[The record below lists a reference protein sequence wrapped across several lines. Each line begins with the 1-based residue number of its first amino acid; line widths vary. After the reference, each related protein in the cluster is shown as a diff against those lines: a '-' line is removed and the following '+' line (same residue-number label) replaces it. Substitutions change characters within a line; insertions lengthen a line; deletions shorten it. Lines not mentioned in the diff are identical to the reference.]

1 MWIIGMR
8 SVGLNVEMSFW
19 ADSSGVKD
27 SMKARKLAAFSYS
40 NACADFGGVVILST
54 YSRGWLT
61 RNGTTGRLTEL
72 AR

>member
-1 MWIIGMR
+1 MWIVGMS

-27 SMKARKLAAFSYS
+27 SMKARKLAAFSFS
-40 NACADFGGVVILST
+40 NACAVFGGDDILSVIC
-54 YSRGWLT
+54 REWLT

-72 AR
+72 ER